1 MNTKNK
7 VDQVINRINSV
18 YASWDRST
26 TIETMRKDW
35 DNLYKSKQIAARIQ
49 DVELAGV
56 PCRTL
61 TPSVIRSEAVI
72 LYIHGGGFRLGSV
85 DSHLKLMSDIANEV
99 SCQLVGINYP
109 LMPEAIYPSQLDHCF
124 NVYCELVKQH
134 SAQNIVVMGD
144 SAGGG
149 LAASLLQKVKQTDS
163 GIALPGACVLLS
175 AWLDMTLSGESYVTR
190 EQSDPVHKT
199 KMLKVLAKE
208 YAGDTTDL
216 ADPLLS
222 PTFGDLHDLP
232 PTLLQVGDCE
242 IGLDD
247 SVDYA
252 SKANA
257 AGSLAELSIWPDM
270 IHVFQMFSDEL
281 PLAKKAIAEIGLF
294 VNRHIN
300 AST

>member
-1 MNTKNK
+1 MNTKNN
-7 VDQVINRINSV
+7 VNQVINRINSV
-18 YASWDRST
+18 YASWDRNT

-35 DNLYKSKQIAARIQ
+35 DNLYKSEQIAARIQ
-49 DVELAGV
+49 DMELAGV
-56 PCRTL
+56 PCRAL

-85 DSHLKLMSDIANEV
+85 DSHLKLMNDISNEV

-124 NVYCELVKQH
+124 SVYCELVKQH

-149 LAASLLQKVKQTDS
+149 LAASLLQKVKQADS

-190 EQSDPVHKT
+190 EESDPVHQT

-208 YAGDTTDL
+208 YAKDASHL

-222 PTFGDLHDLP
+222 PIFGDLRNLP

-247 SVDYA
+247 SVNYA
-252 SKANA
+252 SKAKA
-257 AGSLAELSIWPDM
+257 AGSVAELSIWPDM

-281 PLAKKAIAEIGLF
+281 PYARKAIEEIAQF
-294 VNRHIN
+294 VNRYIN
-300 AST
+300 